1 MEIFNLSVSNNPK
14 KKYSITFINH
24 NTGRK
29 NTIHFGAFGMNDFTI
44 TNDITAKNRYL
55 QRHSGMG
62 EDWTK
67 SGEYTR
73 GFWSRWLL
81 WNKKTIIASIKYIEK
96 KFKIKIN
103 NKIDD
108 NEKIQ
113 KILNEKHSAYRSMKL
128 SQLGLSKPTTN
139 KNKDNLI
146 TWRREMWQNLTAKL
160 TDGDKFYNCGNKGKN
175 QIKMN
180 LPSVCRPSIRIN
192 DKTPKIASNF
202 SNDQIKKA
210 IKIKRQGDRINWDE
224 L

>member
-1 MEIFNLSVSNNPK
+1 MEFTLLKSTNPK
-14 KKYSITFINH
+14 KKYSITFINP
-24 NTGRK
+24 NTNRN
-29 NTIHFGAFGMNDFTI
+29 NTISFGAFGMDDYTI
-44 TNDITAKNRYL
+44 TTDINQKNRYL
-55 QRHSGMG
+55 QRHQAS
-62 EDWTK
+62 EDWSK
-67 SGEYTR
+67 NGIYTR
-73 GFWSRWLL
+73 GFWSRYLL
-81 WNKKTIIASIKYIEK
+81 WNQPTIMESIKDIEK

-103 NKIDD
+103 YNKIDD

-180 LPSVCRPSIRIN
+180 LPSVCRPSVRIN
-192 DKTPKIASNF
+192 NKTPKIANEF
-202 SNDQIKKA
+202 TDNQIRKA
-210 IKIKRQGDRINWDE
+210 IKIKQSGNRVDWNE